1 MKITVVTPLFRVRN
15 VETLYANIAT
25 VFKDQDWQWLV
36 VLDRDSPEADG
47 VESFAVHDG
56 RIINRD
62 YKGGD
67 RWASSIARNMA
78 MEIEGGWIVN
88 LDDDCLLHD
97 NAGLILKIVSPD
109 VPVVAWQ
116 TVDQDG
122 GIVNYPGAGR
132 TASADANAFAY
143 QRKVMACGTWDV
155 REDADMYY
163 FHKLRGLY
171 PISYFRIPGAWWNV
185 NP

>member
-25 VFKDQDWQWLV
+25 VFKDQNWQWLV
-36 VLDRDSPEADG
+36 VLDRDSPEAQDI
-47 VESFAVHDG
+47 ESFAAHGD
-56 RIINRD
+56 RIINRS
-62 YKGGD
+62 YRGGD

-78 MEIEGGWIVN
+78 EEIEDGWIVN

-109 VPVVAWQ
+109 VPIVAWQ
-116 TVDQDG
+116 TIDQDG
-122 GIVNYPGAGR
+122 GIVNYPGVGK

-143 QRKVMACGTWDV
+143 QRKVMACGNWDV

-163 FHKLRGLY
+163 FHKLRSLW